1 MQPDITQLLAEF
13 VEAVEAEHRARAD
26 VREQVGRIARLLRV
40 LRAAG
45 VPSTRV
51 AAHPAH
57 ARGQLPLTNAVR
69 QRIASR
75 YRQLASRVTRR
86 RGNVAAAGSDTPPP
100 WLRQK

>member
-45 VPSTRV
+45 VPSTRG

-57 ARGQLPLTNAVR
+57 ARGQVPLTNALR
-69 QRIASR
+69 QRIPSPHR
-75 YRQLASRVTRR
+75 PFASRVTRR
-86 RGNVAAAGSDTPPP
+86 RGNLAAAGLQTPPP
-100 WLRQK
+100 RLP